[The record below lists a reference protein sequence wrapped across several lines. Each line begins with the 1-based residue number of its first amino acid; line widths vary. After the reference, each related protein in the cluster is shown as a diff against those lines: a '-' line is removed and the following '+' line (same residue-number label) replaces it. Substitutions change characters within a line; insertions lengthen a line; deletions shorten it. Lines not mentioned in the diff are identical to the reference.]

1 MTDLGSFSATIPCP
15 YFSRLCY
22 IGEWTGEEEKR
33 ELSLPDGKEEMA
45 KHSSCV
51 ERESEGSDDILRAGC
66 FLSGPYQQYIAP
78 VPVFQPLCWKIYCE
92 RVSPSNGILNTRKEQ
107 QVMVIASQTLL
118 VSRNV
123 RTFNEDDS
131 PNLDRA

>member
-1 MTDLGSFSATIPCP
+1 M
-15 YFSRLCY
+15 
-22 IGEWTGEEEKR
+22 
-33 ELSLPDGKEEMA
+33 
-45 KHSSCV
+45 CV
-51 ERESEGSDDILRAGC
+51 ERESEGSDDSPREGC

-78 VPVFQPLCWKIYCE
+78 VQVFQPLWWKIYCE
-92 RVSPSNGILNTRKEQ
+92 RVSPSNGILNAKEQ